1 MILNSINKDQ
11 RLYVMKAGA
20 GFTCYGFDVLN
31 RKARRVLEWLKEEGR
46 AAEMVLGAKKIDVI
60 ALDIP
65 ARVGT
70 KKHFNACDK
79 VIDAG
84 RVYSLASG
92 RRCPADLTSQLVG
105 LEGRRV
111 EVVDAYGE
119 TRRFTVGRSS
129 GWMPCHLEIARR
141 DSNGGPAVTG
151 APFKS
156 VSVIN

>member
-1 MILNSINKDQ
+1 MILNSINKEQ

-31 RKARRVLEWLKEEGR
+31 RKAAGVLQWLKNEGR
-46 AAEMVLGAKKIDVI
+46 AAEMVLGAKGIDVT

-70 KKHFNACDK
+70 KKHFTACDK

-84 RVYSLASG
+84 RVYAFASD
-92 RRCPADLTSQLVG
+92 RRCGVELTPQLVG

-111 EVVDAYGE
+111 EVVDDAGI
-119 TRRFTVGRSS
+119 TRRFIVGRSS
-129 GWMPCHLEIARR
+129 GWMPCHIEIARR
-141 DSNGGPAVTG
+141 DSHGGPSVMG

>member
-1 MILNSINKDQ
+1 MGVRGKDNGWTFIIG
-11 RLYVMKAGA
+11 YVPEVA
-20 GFTCYGFDVLN
+20 
-31 RKARRVLEWLKEEGR
+31 
-46 AAEMVLGAKKIDVI
+46 
-60 ALDIP
+60 P
-65 ARVGT
+65 
-70 KKHFNACDK
+70 
-79 VIDAG
+79 
-84 RVYSLASG
+84 
-92 RRCPADLTSQLVG
+92 QLVG